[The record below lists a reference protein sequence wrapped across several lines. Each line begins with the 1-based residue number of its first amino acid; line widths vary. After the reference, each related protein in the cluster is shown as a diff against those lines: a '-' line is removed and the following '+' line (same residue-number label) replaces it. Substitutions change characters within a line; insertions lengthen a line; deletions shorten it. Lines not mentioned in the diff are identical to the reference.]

1 MADILLLL
9 VSATPSYFLSLLHYA
24 LYAQFF
30 TPRFSGRFARYIAA
44 FVFIVLLLIHFTF
57 VPASIRALLNPVCH
71 LLYVLILFR
80 GRIWSRVL
88 GCMLIIAT
96 LNCSELLS
104 FPLLKLLGWNAQ
116 TYAAS
121 PYLWMFVQNAFIFL
135 YGALFYVL
143 LRHIRLLLQHK
154 LSRRM
159 WLLLALC
166 LAVILSTMILVSAL
180 APSAQWILQKSADQ
194 WLFKLVHNNLT
205 TVIFLLLQLA
215 LLCFLFVLTARTS
228 VQAYERAQAQLQNQK
243 TLAQLETYKQELV
256 GADRVQAVQRDLCAH
271 LDTLQKLG
279 EQHDSD
285 AQHAFITS
293 VLTDLQRPDI
303 GVQSGNLLVDS
314 IVRDAISRMRASGIR
329 VSAQLSPLPETLA
342 LDDLELCSLLS
353 NVLNN
358 ALEACQR
365 LPESIERQVDIH
377 LSIRQG
383 ALLLLVRNT
392 CEHASE
398 TARRAF
404 HLSSKRVGQG
414 GLGLRA
420 LRAIAHSHGGELSLE
435 PDASDSSISVRI
447 YLPDVLSSVPAKE
460 KRSFKEA
467 LRRG

>member
-1 MADILLLL
+1 MSDILLLL
-9 VSATPSYFLSLLHYA
+9 ASATPSYFLSLLHYA
-24 LYAQFF
+24 LYAQYF
-30 TPRFSGRFARYIAA
+30 TPRFSGRFVRYIAA
-44 FVFIVLLLIHFTF
+44 FVLIVLLLINFTF

-71 LLYVLILFR
+71 LLYVFILFR
-80 GRIWSRVL
+80 GRIWSRIL
-88 GCMLIIAT
+88 GCMLVIAT

-116 TYAAS
+116 AYTAS
-121 PYLWMFVQNAFIFL
+121 LYFWMFIQNAIIFF
-135 YGALFYVL
+135 YGALFYAL
-143 LRHIRLLLQHK
+143 LGRIRLLLRHK

-166 LAVILSTMILVSAL
+166 LAVILATMILVSAL
-180 APSAQWILQKSADQ
+180 APSAQGILQKSADQ
-194 WLFKLVHNNLT
+194 WLFKLVHSNLT
-205 TVIFLLLQLA
+205 TVIFLFLQLA

-243 TLAQLETYKQELV
+243 ALAQLETYKHELE
-256 GADRVQAVQRDLCAH
+256 GADRVHAVQRDLCTH

-279 EQHDSD
+279 EQHDYD

-365 LPESIERQVDIH
+365 LRH
-377 LSIRQG
+377 
-383 ALLLLVRNT
+383 AL
-392 CEHASE
+392 H
-398 TARRAF
+398 
-404 HLSSKRVGQG
+404 Q
-414 GLGLRA
+414 
-420 LRAIAHSHGGELSLE
+420 
-435 PDASDSSISVRI
+435 
-447 YLPDVLSSVPAKE
+447 
-460 KRSFKEA
+460 
-467 LRRG
+467 